1 MKGLVPVMVDYTKP
15 GQNED
20 LQTRFGVKGYPTTIF
35 LGANGEKVADLGGR
49 AAAQVKS
56 QVEDIIRQ
64 HSRPTFVTTET
75 VEQGL
80 ARARETGKLLGVL
93 FADEREPDAGPVMDL
108 ILDQSMAQLREQFV
122 WLKRPVH
129 GDKNKATDE
138 AKALSISKAA
148 VVLLDPWG
156 EDKARVLKKVTA
168 FKGLKKDVEKAVD
181 AARRAGHPPAP
192 GSTPPAGSEAA
203 PPASGDEGK
212 KEEEGGG
219 Q

>member
-1 MKGLVPVMVDYTKP
+1 MKGLVPVMVDCTKP

-20 LQTRFGVKGYPTTIF
+20 LQTRFNVKGYPTTIF

-80 ARARETGKLLGVL
+80 ARAREAGKLLGVL

-108 ILDQSMAQLREQFV
+108 ILGQPMAQLREQFV

-138 AKALSISKAA
+138 AKALSVSKAA
-148 VVLLDPWG
+148 VVLLDPWAEG
-156 EDKARVLKKVTA
+156 KAQTLKKVTA
-168 FKGLKKDVEKAVD
+168 FKGLKKDVEKAVE
-181 AARRAGHPPAP
+181 AARKAGHPPAA
-192 GSTPPAGSEAA
+192 GSTPPEGSEAA
-203 PPASGDEGK
+203 PPTSDEGK
-212 KEEEGGG
+212 KEEEEKEGE
-219 Q
+219 